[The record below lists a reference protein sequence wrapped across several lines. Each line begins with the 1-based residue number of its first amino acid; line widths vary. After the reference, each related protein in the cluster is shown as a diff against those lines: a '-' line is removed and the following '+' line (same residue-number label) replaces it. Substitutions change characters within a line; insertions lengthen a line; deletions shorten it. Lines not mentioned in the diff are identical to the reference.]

1 MAKTSIPC
9 SWHQRKLM
17 KRMEQLIAA
26 DAANDL
32 IDVDMNNFMAEVVE
46 RSSTIPVVVQF
57 WAPWCGPCKQLGP
70 VLEKTVF
77 AAKGKVRMAR
87 INIDDNQQ
95 IAQQLRVQSVPTV
108 YGFYNGQPVDAFAG
122 AQPESKVVQF
132 IEKLAAL
139 GNNGPDIVAIVE
151 TANRL
156 LDLQDYEGA
165 LAQFHEIMA
174 ADPESPD
181 GLAGM
186 VRCLVGMNDLDGAR
200 EIVDQLDEEFREK
213 PSMAVAIDALVLSE
227 TALKSAGGIEAAQ
240 AAVDADPSDLAAR
253 QELAM
258 AFFATGQQASSM
270 DQLLESIRIDR
281 DWNDGAARTQL
292 LEFFKTLGPTNPNVM
307 AARRKLST
315 LLFA

>member
-1 MAKTSIPC
+1 
-9 SWHQRKLM
+9 
-17 KRMEQLIAA
+17 MEQLIAA
-26 DAANDL
+26 GAAINPV
-32 IDVDMNNFMAEVVE
+32 DVDMNNFMTEVIE
-46 RSSTIPVVVQF
+46 RSSTTPVVVQF

-77 AAKGKVRMAR
+77 AAKGKVRMVR
-87 INIDDNQQ
+87 VNIDNNQQ

-122 AQPESKVVQF
+122 AQPESAVIQF
-132 IEKLAAL
+132 IEKLAAM
-139 GNNGPDIVAIVE
+139 GNNGPDIAAIVE
-151 TANRL
+151 AASRL

-186 VRCLVGMNDLDGAR
+186 VRCLVGTNDLDGAR

-213 PSMAVAIDALVLSE
+213 PSMAAAIDVLLLSE
-227 TALKSAGGIEAAQ
+227 KASRSAGGIDEAQ
-240 AAVDADPSDLAAR
+240 AAVDADPSNLMAR
-253 QELAM
+253 QDLAM
-258 AFFATGQQASSM
+258 ALFATGQQEGSM
-270 DQLLESIRIDR
+270 DQLLESIRLDR
-281 DWNDGAARTQL
+281 DWNDGTARTQL

>member
-1 MAKTSIPC
+1 
-9 SWHQRKLM
+9 
-17 KRMEQLIAA
+17 MEQLIAA
-26 DAANDL
+26 GAANDP
-32 IDVDMNNFMAEVVE
+32 IDVDVNNFMTEVIE
-46 RSSTIPVVVQF
+46 RSSTTPVVVQF

-77 AAKGKVRMAR
+77 AAKGKVRMVR
-87 INIDDNQQ
+87 VNIDNNQQ
-95 IAQQLRVQSVPTV
+95 IAQQLRVQSVPTI
-108 YGFYNGQPVDAFAG
+108 YGFFNGQPVDAFAG
-122 AQPESKVVQF
+122 AQPESKVTQF
-132 IEKLAAL
+132 IEKLSAM
-139 GNNGPDIVAIVE
+139 GNNGPDIAAMVE
-151 TANRL
+151 AARCL

-213 PSMAVAIDALVLSE
+213 PSIVAALDVLLLSE
-227 TALKSAGGIEAAQ
+227 KAFKSAGSIDVAQ
-240 AAVDADPSDLAAR
+240 AAVDADPSNLTAR
-253 QELAM
+253 QDLAM
-258 AFFATGQQASSM
+258 ALFATGQQESSM

-281 DWNDGAARTQL
+281 EWNDGAARTQL

-307 AARRKLST
+307 VARRKLST